1 METIMTRILAVGTLL
16 AACLAGSSAF
26 AQGSYQHHTVCLISG
41 PDKECAYDSI
51 EQCQASKRG
60 NTDSCVM
67 NTQPGNHPP
76 E

>member
-1 METIMTRILAVGTLL
+1 MTRIIAAGTLL
-16 AACLAGSSAF
+16 AACLAASGAF

-41 PDKECAYDSI
+41 TNKECAYDSI
-51 EQCQASKRG
+51 AQCQASKRG

-67 NTQPGNHPP
+67 NSPTSNHPP

>member
-1 METIMTRILAVGTLL
+1 MIRIFATGTLL
-16 AACLAGSSAF
+16 AAGLAASSAF

-41 PDKECAYDSI
+41 PNKECAYDSFA
-51 EQCQASKRG
+51 QCQASKRG

-76 E
+76 Q